1 MPVVD
6 CFQRE
11 IIYLFSDLDLVK
23 VYLNNILIV
32 SYNDERDY
40 LNKLSIILNHVRD
53 YNLKVKVSKCKFLQN
68 KLVILAIKSVKME
81 FILKEIK
88 LR

>member
-1 MPVVD
+1 M
-6 CFQRE
+6 
-11 IIYLFSDLDLVK
+11 IHLFSDLDFVK
-23 VYLNNILIV
+23 VYLDDILII
-32 SYNDERDY
+32 SYDDKRDY
-40 LNKLSIILNHVRD
+40 LNKLSIILNHLRD
-53 YNLKVKVSKCKFLQN
+53 HNLKVKVSKCKFLQN